1 MALPIPLIASTAGR
15 FLPAIAARLNVGPRM
30 SEVLNFA
37 KSNPTTFIL
46 AAKETYDQ
54 GTSLWDAL
62 FEADPTKMAKVEQAM
77 AESDSARVRFDPA
90 TAISSTTLV
99 DLDQL
104 ADEMETITVAI
115 QALGSWDALMQ
126 LRRVLSFNDDIFA
139 TYLKVKRLG
148 QRTV

>member
-15 FLPAIAARLNVGPRM
+15 FLPAIAARLNVGARM

-37 KSNPTTFIL
+37 KSNPTTFML

-54 GTSLWDAL
+54 GMSLWDAM
-62 FEADPTKMAKVEQAM
+62 FDANPTKMAKVEQSM
-77 AESDSARVRFDPA
+77 AESDSARSRFDPA
-90 TAISSTTLV
+90 SSISESTLV

-104 ADEMETITVAI
+104 ADEMDTISVAI
-115 QALGSWDALMQ
+115 QAVGSWDALMQ
-126 LRRVLSFNDDIFA
+126 LRRVMSFNDDVFA

>member
-15 FLPAIAARLNVGPRM
+15 FLPAIAARLGVSARM

-37 KSNPTTFIL
+37 KSNPTTFML

-54 GTSLWDAL
+54 GMSLWDAM
-62 FEADPTKMAKVEQAM
+62 FDANPTKMAKVEQTM
-77 AESDSARVRFDPA
+77 SESDSARSRFDPA
-90 TAISSTTLV
+90 TPISESTLV

-104 ADEMETITVAI
+104 ADEMDTISVAI

-126 LRRVLSFNDDIFA
+126 LRRVMSFNDDVFA

>member
-1 MALPIPLIASTAGR
+1 MALPIPLIASNAGR
-15 FLPAIAARLNVGPRM
+15 FLPAIASRLGLNARM

-37 KSNPTTFIL
+37 KSNPTTFML

-62 FEADPTKMAKVEQAM
+62 FDADPRKMAKAEQAL
-77 AESDSARVRFDPA
+77 AESDSSRVRFDPA
-90 TAISSTTLV
+90 TPISESTLV

-104 ADEMETITVAI
+104 ADEMDTITASIEAV
-115 QALGSWDALMQ
+115 GSWDALMQ
-126 LRRVLSFNDDIFA
+126 LRRVLSFNDDVFA